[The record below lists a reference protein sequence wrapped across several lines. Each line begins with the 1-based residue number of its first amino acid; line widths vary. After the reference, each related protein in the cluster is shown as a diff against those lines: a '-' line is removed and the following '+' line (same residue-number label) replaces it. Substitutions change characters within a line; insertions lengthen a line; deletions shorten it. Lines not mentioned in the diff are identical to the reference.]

1 MNPIIIST
9 AGNPENEDRGFFG
22 KDGNRMV
29 LCVADG
35 AGGSAGA
42 IEAATKAID
51 LVRQSTSFLTDMASC
66 ATLLA
71 RIDMVI
77 ASDPT
82 AGETTCAFAIITP
95 REIFGA
101 SVGDSEIWFIPTE
114 EEPLTD
120 LTLCQQRK
128 PLLGSNETYPVPF
141 QCPRK
146 NGWLLLATDGLFKY
160 TSVERILQTCRQ
172 NPTEEAAPQLV
183 ELVRYR
189 SGTLPDDVTVILTN
203 V

>member
-1 MNPIIIST
+1 MNPILVSA
-9 AGNPENEDRGFFG
+9 AGKPENEDRGFFM

-35 AGGSAGA
+35 AGGSGGA
-42 IEAATKAID
+42 VEAATMAID
-51 LVRQSTSFLTDMASC
+51 LVRQSAPFLRDMGSC

-71 RIDMVI
+71 RIDMAI
-77 ASDPT
+77 ANDPAT
-82 AGETTCAFAIITP
+82 GETTCAFAVVTP
-95 REIFGA
+95 KEIFGA
-101 SVGDSEIWFIPTE
+101 SVGDSEIWLIPTE
-114 EEPLTD
+114 EAHTD

-141 QCPRK
+141 ECLRK
-146 NGWLLLATDGLFKY
+146 SGWLLLATDGLFKY
-160 TSVERILQTCRQ
+160 TSAERVLQACRQ
-172 NPTEEAAPQLV
+172 NLTEDAAPQLV

-189 SGTLPDDVTVILTN
+189 SGVLPDDVTIVLTN

>member
-1 MNPIIIST
+1 MNPDLISA

-35 AGGSAGA
+35 AGGSGGA
-42 IEAATKAID
+42 IEAATMAID
-51 LVRQSTSFLTDMASC
+51 LVRQSAPFLRDMASC

-71 RIDMVI
+71 RIDTAI
-77 ASDPT
+77 ANDPV
-82 AGETTCAFAIITP
+82 AGETTCAFAVVTP
-95 REIFGA
+95 KEIFGA

-114 EEPLTD
+114 EAHTD
-120 LTLCQQRK
+120 LTFCQQRK

-141 QCPRK
+141 QCLRK
-146 NGWLLLATDGLFKY
+146 SGWLLLASDGLVKF
-160 TSVERILQTCRQ
+160 TSAERILQTCRQ
-172 NPTEEAAPQLV
+172 NLTEDAAPQLV

-189 SGTLPDDVTVILTN
+189 SGALPDDVTVILTN